1 MSITKRKLSAVTR
14 KVQEARNA
22 GPITLGPPVPQI
34 APAPAEAGFATHAA
48 PAAASETAAGATS
61 ATEASSAGDHYSA
74 PVATPPP
81 PLEAPTPSGIEEGT
95 PAIAT
100 QVDVLE
106 ETAPATSAR
115 IELAIEP
122 VRVVSQPEALEPI
135 RPAKPKAKR
144 TAWQGAGTAT
154 GTNRESATAEN
165 AWHERYRPKPKKN
178 RKARAAAQPHQSA
191 IVYVMPE
198 LKKDLKRVVD
208 RFEDEPALGE
218 RALPNS
224 RVVTVAIEELL
235 EEIDDAHASP
245 DLLARLRRPRDYETR
260 RIGYSMPRAFA
271 SHIDDVIKKM
281 NDARPRGA
289 RMVMLTHLAEVA
301 LENLVPRLLVPSVD
315 PDLVARLRRGTTS
328 GV

>member
-14 KVQEARNA
+14 KVQEARSA
-22 GPITLGPPVPQI
+22 GPITLGAPVPQG
-34 APAPAEAGFATHAA
+34 APPPAEAGVA
-48 PAAASETAAGATS
+48 PVPGSEIADGAGI
-61 ATEASSAGDHYSA
+61 EASSAAVHHAS
-74 PVATPPP
+74 PVATPSS
-81 PLEAPTPSGIEEGT
+81 PLEAPPPPTIEQRTQPITTRVE
-95 PAIAT
+95 PANDS
-100 QVDVLE
+100 VGDLRE
-106 ETAPATSAR
+106 PET
-115 IELAIEP
+115 
-122 VRVVSQPEALEPI
+122 LEPL

-144 TAWQGAGTAT
+144 TAWQGAGTAIWT
-154 GTNRESATAEN
+154 SRESSTAEE

-208 RFEDEPALGE
+208 RFEDETALGE

-235 EEIDDAHASP
+235 EELDGAHASP
-245 DLLARLRRPRDYETR
+245 EILARLRRPRDYETR

-271 SHIDDVIKKM
+271 SHIDGVLKKM

-289 RMVMLTHLAEVA
+289 RMIMLTHLAEVA
-301 LENLVPRLLVPSVD
+301 LENMVPRLLAPSVE
-315 PDLVARLRRGTTS
+315 PDLVARLRRGTDS
-328 GV
+328 GA